1 MLIEPA
7 IRSDI
12 LTGQTAIVT
21 GGSRGIGGATA
32 ALLAANG
39 ANVVIADVDEAK
51 AAEAVADID
60 DELGNGTASAFV
72 ADLVVPDACDR
83 LVAHTLDAFG
93 GIDIVVNNAGYAWD
107 GGIHSMSDEQ
117 FQAML
122 DIRSAERSRL
132 RKSVTS
138 TQTER

>member
-1 MLIEPA
+1 M
-7 IRSDI
+7 
-12 LTGQTAIVT
+12 
-21 GGSRGIGGATA
+21 
-32 ALLAANG
+32 
-39 ANVVIADVDEAK
+39 IADVDEAK

-72 ADLVVPDACDR
+72 ADLVVPDARDR